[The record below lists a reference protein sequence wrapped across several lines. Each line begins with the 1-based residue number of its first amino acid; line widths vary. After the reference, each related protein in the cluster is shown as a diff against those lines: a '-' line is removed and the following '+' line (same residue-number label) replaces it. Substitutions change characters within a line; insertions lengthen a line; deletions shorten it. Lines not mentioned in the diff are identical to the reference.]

1 MNTEG
6 KKGIENAIKSI
17 VQQKEAPKAGLF
29 LLVILFLVASFFINK
44 ASRSTDVLFLY
55 GFPLPVATFAG
66 VLSSL
71 SNITIICLAVFY
83 KKTGYIASMI
93 LLIGQFPLLLI
104 TMAQQHTLASLPGLF
119 SGILAIVAATCIY
132 IYNVKEER
140 YIARIRQQA
149 TTHTLTGLPNR
160 FACTELIKG
169 LSKKGGKLTFVAVN
183 LNNFRRINDT
193 MGHEIGDSILVE
205 IADRW
210 KALADSGETGTLDFV
225 TKLEG
230 DEFGI
235 IIKDYDYSE
244 EVVSTILRFKEKLEE
259 KITIKDYDYFMTASF
274 GYAEYP
280 TDSTG
285 VIDLMKCG
293 DAAVHEVKRMTGG
306 NFILHYNPTIVDTE
320 QKLEIERKLRTALD
334 TDKVF
339 FHLQPQF
346 GLNHRLRGFEALAR
360 MTDEEGNFI
369 SPVDFIPVAEKTGLI
384 DKVDI
389 RVFALAVDFVKE
401 VTQKGG
407 RNLTVSFNVSVR
419 HLMKNNFIEE
429 IKELLEK
436 SGVPATCF
444 EMEITE
450 SIMMDSAEKA
460 VERIEAVKSMGFKVA
475 IDDFGTGF
483 SSLSYLNQIPADVLK
498 IDKSFID
505 TMNDGESNKQYVASI
520 VSIGHILN
528 LEVVSEGV
536 ETEAQLNTLKRIGC
550 DYIQG
555 YIWGKPLPK
564 EEALELALKE

>member
-1 MNTEG
+1 
-6 KKGIENAIKSI
+6 
-17 VQQKEAPKAGLF
+17 
-29 LLVILFLVASFFINK
+29 
-44 ASRSTDVLFLY
+44 
-55 GFPLPVATFAG
+55 
-66 VLSSL
+66 
-71 SNITIICLAVFY
+71 
-83 KKTGYIASMI
+83 
-93 LLIGQFPLLLI
+93 
-104 TMAQQHTLASLPGLF
+104 
-119 SGILAIVAATCIY
+119 
-132 IYNVKEER
+132 
-140 YIARIRQQA
+140 
-149 TTHTLTGLPNR
+149 
-160 FACTELIKG
+160 
-169 LSKKGGKLTFVAVN
+169 
-183 LNNFRRINDT
+183 
-193 MGHEIGDSILVE
+193 
-205 IADRW
+205 
-210 KALADSGETGTLDFV
+210 
-225 TKLEG
+225 
-230 DEFGI
+230 
-235 IIKDYDYSE
+235 
-244 EVVSTILRFKEKLEE
+244 VVSTILRFKEKLEE

>member
-244 EVVSTILRFKEKLEE
+244 EVLSTILRFKEKLEE

>member
-6 KKGIENAIKSI
+6 KKGIENAIRSI
-17 VQQKEAPKAGLF
+17 VHQKEAPKAGLY

-71 SNITIICLAVFY
+71 SNIAIICVAVFY
-83 KKTGYIASMI
+83 KKPGYLASMI
-93 LLIGQFPLLLI
+93 LLIGQFPILLY

-140 YIARIRQQA
+140 YIERIRQQA
-149 TTHTLTGLPNR
+149 TTHILTGLPNR

-210 KALADSGETGTLDFV
+210 RALADSGETGTLDFV

-235 IIKDYDYSE
+235 IIKDYEYSE
-244 EVVSTILRFKEKLEE
+244 EVVSTILRFKERLEE
-259 KITIKDYDYFMTASF
+259 KITIKDYDYYMTASF

-280 TDSTG
+280 TDSVG
-285 VIDLMKCG
+285 VIDLMKCA
-293 DAAVHEVKRMTGG
+293 DAAVHEVKRMTGS
-306 NFILHYNPTIVDTE
+306 NFILHYNPTIVETE

-339 FHLQPQF
+339 FYLQPQF

-360 MTDEEGNFI
+360 MVDEEGNFI

-436 SGVPATCF
+436 SGVPPTCF

-460 VERIEAVKSMGFKVA
+460 VERIEAIKSLGFKVA

-505 TMNDGESNKQYVASI
+505 TMNEGESNKQYVASI